1 MITYKQGNL
10 LADEASALVNT
21 VNMMG
26 VMGKGIALQFKKE
39 FPWNYRV
46 YVDACQGGL
55 VGIGKLLLMD
65 DTSENYGEKL
75 IINFA
80 TKIHWAKP
88 SEYYFIEAG
97 LKALVICIHD
107 HTIKSIAIPALG
119 CGNGGLDCNIVKPMI
134 EKYLAPLDLI
144 VNIYEPQLPAYEN
157 N

>member
-1 MITYKQGNL
+1 MIVYKKGNL
-10 LADEASALVNT
+10 FADEASALVNT

-55 VGIGKLLLMD
+55 VGIGKLLVMD

-80 TKIHWAKP
+80 TKIHWSKP
-88 SEYYFIEAG
+88 SEYAYIEAG
-97 LKALVICIHD
+97 LRALDKVIDD
-107 HTIKSIAIPALG
+107 HSIKSIAIPAMG
-119 CGNGGLDCNIVKPMI
+119 CGNGGLNWHFVKPMM
-134 EKYLAPLDLI
+134 EKYLSGLNI
-144 VNIYEPQLPAYEN
+144 TVNIYEPRNFKL
-157 N
+157 

>member
-1 MITYKQGNL
+1 MITYKTGNL

-46 YVDACQGGL
+46 YVDACQGCL
-55 VGIGKLLLMD
+55 VGIGKLLVID

-80 TKIHWAKP
+80 TKIHWSKP
-88 SEYYFIEAG
+88 SEYYYIEAG
-97 LKALVICIHD
+97 LQGLVKVIAD
-107 HTIKSIAIPALG
+107 HSIKSLAIAALG
-119 CGNGGLDCNIVKPMI
+119 CGNGGLDWRIVKPMM
-134 EKYLAPLDLI
+134 EKYLSGLNI
-144 VNIYEPQLPAYEN
+144 TINIYSPQN
-157 N
+157 IST